1 MAMEPNVL
9 SLYTADTEVGMQHPL
24 WMARTQ
30 SLIDAEI
37 SYCGGV
43 PLDEAL
49 ATIPDRIR
57 FLFGDD
63 IPVALVTATVSLAYA
78 RFAAQSEAR

>member
-1 MAMEPNVL
+1 MEPTVL
-9 SLYTADTEVGMQHPL
+9 SLYTDETDVGMDHPL

-30 SLIDAEI
+30 ALIDAEI
-37 SYCGGV
+37 AYCGGV
-43 PLDEAL
+43 QLDEAL

-63 IPVALVTATVSLAYA
+63 IPLTLVTATVSLAYA
-78 RFAAQSEAR
+78 KFSTR